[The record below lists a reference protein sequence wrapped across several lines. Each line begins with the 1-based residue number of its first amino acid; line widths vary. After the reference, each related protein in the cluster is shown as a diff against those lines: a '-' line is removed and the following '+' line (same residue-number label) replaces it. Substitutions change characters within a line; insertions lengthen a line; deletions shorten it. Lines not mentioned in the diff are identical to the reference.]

1 MFGLCL
7 NGSEGRYVQTST
19 NWNTAYKSYM
29 VFKNKSS
36 HV

>member
-7 NGSEGRYVQTST
+7 SGSESRYVQIST